1 VSDNGSKVT
10 LNQSAVSA
18 LDTIHE
24 LAHSPASDPSI
35 GNQMEDQT
43 RLQFEAGRAAFEL
56 NYPYVYPSAK
66 ADVPDIFKNMAW
78 TTYPTVKPGEPPH
91 VTIGGID
98 LAVSAFSNHK
108 QQAFD
113 AIEQWERDGD
123 GGYIRPRIHM
133 MRAQAQAHMFD
144 FDSSDSTNVAV
155 NHNRQLRKAGECVC
169 KFAARVDAKIQASCD
184 RQEAEHQT
192 KRPLLGHLEWAE
204 RHAALMLDIMSTAA
218 VYGGIKCVQN

>member
-1 VSDNGSKVT
+1 MISMASKLAKQGKPHYIEIQGAQYEGYTVWFNTLVNSAGGQIVSDNGSKVT

-18 LDTIHE
+18 LDTIHQ
-24 LAHSPASDPSI
+24 LAHSPAADPSI

-98 LAVSAFSNHK
+98 LAVGAFSKHK
-108 QQAFD
+108 Q
-113 AIEQWERDGD
+113 
-123 GGYIRPRIHM
+123 
-133 MRAQAQAHMFD
+133 
-144 FDSSDSTNVAV
+144 
-155 NHNRQLRKAGECVC
+155 
-169 KFAARVDAKIQASCD
+169 
-184 RQEAEHQT
+184 
-192 KRPLLGHLEWAE
+192 
-204 RHAALMLDIMSTAA
+204 AA
-218 VYGGIKCVQN
+218 VRRNPVPALA